1 MLKQEKIKI
10 EDTNMALF
18 GSPIEKE
25 IKKLAAQGEPAW
37 KSAGKVPGIEVWRIE
52 KFQVKAWP
60 KEHYGKFYDGDSYIV
75 LRTYKKEDSLQWD
88 VHFWLGEH
96 TTLDEA
102 GTAAYKTVEL
112 DDFLNGTPVQY
123 REVQA
128 FESEKFLALF
138 PKIEILKGGVDSGF
152 KHVTAAEYKPRLLH
166 IKGTVKNVVVREV
179 PIAHISLNRGDS
191 FILDLGLKVYQFNGQ
206 KAGIAE
212 KSKATQLA
220 RALDDERGSKVEI
233 LVLAETDADD
243 DAQHFWSHFGGKG
256 AIKESEG
263 DDTQAS
269 KVEKKM
275 FRVHYENNKTD
286 FTEVKYHKTS
296 LASDDVFVC
305 DSIHTIF
312 IWCGKGANP
321 QERKEG
327 FTFAQSY
334 LNKKN
339 KEEGRASTL
348 PIVRV
353 MEGGENE
360 EFLANF
366 H

>member
-1 MLKQEKIKI
+1 
-10 EDTNMALF
+10 
-18 GSPIEKE
+18 
-25 IKKLAAQGEPAW
+25 
-37 KSAGKVPGIEVWRIE
+37 
-52 KFQVKAWP
+52 
-60 KEHYGKFYDGDSYIV
+60 
-75 LRTYKKEDSLQWD
+75 
-88 VHFWLGEH
+88 
-96 TTLDEA
+96 
-102 GTAAYKTVEL
+102 
-112 DDFLNGTPVQY
+112 
-123 REVQA
+123 
-128 FESEKFLALF
+128 
-138 PKIEILKGGVDSGF
+138 
-152 KHVTAAEYKPRLLH
+152 
-166 IKGTVKNVVVREV
+166 
-179 PIAHISLNRGDS
+179 
-191 FILDLGLKVYQFNGQ
+191 
-206 KAGIAE
+206 
-212 KSKATQLA
+212 
-220 RALDDERGSKVEI
+220 
-233 LVLAETDADD
+233 
-243 DAQHFWSHFGGKG
+243 
-256 AIKESEG
+256 
-263 DDTQAS
+263 
-269 KVEKKM
+269 M